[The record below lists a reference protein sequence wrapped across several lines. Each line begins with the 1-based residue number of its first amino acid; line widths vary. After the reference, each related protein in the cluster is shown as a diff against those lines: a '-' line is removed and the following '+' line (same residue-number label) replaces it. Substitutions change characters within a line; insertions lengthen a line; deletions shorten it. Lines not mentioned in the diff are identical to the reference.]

1 MCDVIN
7 ECPSYLFAVVIAGVQ
22 LMLEWYD
29 TSISDRYK
37 LIDFKDSDNMK
48 EVVMPINYFTSITIP
63 VLIGNSL
70 VFLACFF

>member
-1 MCDVIN
+1 M
-7 ECPSYLFAVVIAGVQ
+7 FAVVIAGVQ

-63 VLIGNSL
+63 VLIGKSL
-70 VFLACFF
+70 GFPPKFFG